1 MALGKAVLRVL
12 LGHAFGDVP
21 NGHEGCKFLTF
32 PRGVRGITGGE
43 RDFREGGVPR
53 S

>member
-1 MALGKAVLRVL
+1 MRLETFLTDTRDVNFLHFRVGFGEL
-12 LGHAFGDVP
+12 LGW
-21 NGHEGCKFLTF
+21 
-32 PRGVRGITGGE
+32 E